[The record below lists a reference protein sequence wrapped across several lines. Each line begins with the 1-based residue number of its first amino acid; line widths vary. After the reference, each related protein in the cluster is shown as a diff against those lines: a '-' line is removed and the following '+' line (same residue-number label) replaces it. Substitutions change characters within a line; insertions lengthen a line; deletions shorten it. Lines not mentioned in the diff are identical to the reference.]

1 MTAYIYDTENIK
13 IIKHYDTM
21 RGAKAAL
28 TRARKGAG
36 LKYMCSFGYGRIKG
50 ERLDRLDVCTPD
62 EFDALDYDVEVK
74 VLMGEKDENGN
85 LPTTTIKKSEV
96 GTCVDPSTERY
107 WCM

>member
-1 MTAYIYDTENIK
+1 MTAYIYDTESLK
-13 IIKHYDTM
+13 IINRYKTM

-28 TRARKGAG
+28 TRARNGGG
-36 LKYMCSFGYGRIKG
+36 LKYMASFGYGRIKG

-74 VLMGEKDENGN
+74 VLMGEKDEHGN

-96 GTCVDPSTERY
+96 GGPCDPSTERY